1 MAINL
6 KKSRQ
11 YLQDFDFLSLF
22 IEELGWSNPPS
33 GGAIA
38 FKCDGKTFYR
48 QGVAELAGVLVL
60 EVTSEDGEIPD
71 GKVRANIH
79 KEICKVALE
88 NLVIFLDRGR
98 NQSLWYWVKREG
110 TKQYRRDHL
119 YVRGQSGDLFLS
131 KLGALVVDLKDWE
144 TGNVSVVSAA
154 RRLKDSFDID
164 RVTKKF
170 FNEFQ
175 TLHGDFLELIEGIE
189 FEGDRR
195 WYASILLNRLM
206 FVYFLQ
212 RKYFLDNGDELY
224 LQNKLKASKQEGTDC
239 FYREFLQ
246 PLFFDGFGKPEGD
259 RDGAIKKKIGK
270 IRYLNGGLFLPHGL
284 EKQYPDIQIG
294 DRAFEQVLDLFS
306 RYSWNL
312 DDTPEGKDDE
322 INPDVLGYI
331 FEKYINQKEFGAYY
345 TRPEITEYLCDRTIN
360 KLILDKVSSP
370 HPLAPSPKKGE
381 GGQDPESSLAPLSPI
396 GRGAGGEG
404 LTDLL
409 LNLDADLCDRLLN
422 QILPN
427 LTLLDPACGS
437 GAFLVAAMKTLIGV
451 YATVVSQARR
461 FVEDPHPLAPSPF
474 LGEGGQDPL
483 SSSLT
488 PLSPTG
494 RGAGGEGL
502 KKWLDEA
509 NSHPSLDYYIK
520 KRIIT
525 DNLYGVDIMQEATEI
540 AKLRL
545 FLALVAS
552 AKKVDELE
560 PLPNI
565 DFNIM
570 AGNSLIGLIRVDT
583 DAFAKGSQGT
593 LENQWTNDRYNQIL
607 DEKNRD
613 IALYK
618 KHSFQS
624 DSQRNPDHRSQE
636 SSVAEL
642 RNQIEKLNT
651 ESQVKLNDLLLNEFS
666 SKLKIKFEEAQL
678 TGKPKKRVL
687 NIDDINVLEPFH
699 WGYHFDKVFERG
711 GFDAIIANPPW
722 EIFKPQAKE
731 FFAHHSE
738 LVTKNKMDIKTF
750 EKEQKKLLESPE
762 VAAAWLEYQSKFPYV
777 SSYFRSAEDY
787 KNQISVVN
795 GKKAGTD
802 INLYK
807 LFVERCYHLLR
818 KSGECGIVVPSGI
831 YTDLGTKQLREM
843 LFSETEITGLFCFEN
858 RKEIFEGVHR
868 SFKFIILTFEKGSK
882 TESFPTR
889 FMRHDVAEL
898 TNFPTP
904 DDIRLDIPLIRKLS
918 PDSLS
923 IMEFKGEIEYQ
934 IMNKIAKHPTFDADD
949 SLYKNL
955 KFSREIAPDLDR
967 EYIKDEPAKN
977 LLPLLEGK
985 MIHQFNACFNPEV
998 RFWMSEKDARK
1009 TILGKNTDI
1018 GQKLD
1023 YQVYRLGFRKIAR
1036 NTDIRTMI
1044 STVIPPKL
1052 CIENLQT
1059 VNMVDAKGD
1068 LVTSYAE
1075 IIVLCSIWNS
1085 FVYDFLLRMKVT
1097 ANINFFFV
1105 YSTQVPRLQKGDKW
1119 FDAIVTRAAKLICT
1133 TPEFDEL
1140 LEEVKREKEKGKSGE
1155 IFGVTNEIERGKL
1168 RAELDGIIA
1177 HIYGLTE
1184 TEFQY
1189 ILTTFPIVPDPVKL
1203 NALNAYRD
1211 VRTGLIK

>member
-1 MAINL
+1 MIMSINL

-11 YLQDFDFLSLF
+11 YLQDFDFSSLF

-48 QGVAELAGVLVL
+48 KGVAELAGVLVL
-60 EVTSEDGEIPD
+60 EVTAEDGEIPD
-71 GKVRANIH
+71 GKVRANLH

-88 NLVIFLDRGR
+88 NLVIFLDGDR
-98 NQSLWYWVKREG
+98 QKSLWYWVKREG
-110 TKQYRRDHL
+110 SKQYRRDHL

-131 KLGALVVDLKDWE
+131 KLGALVVDISDWDK
-144 TGNVSVVSAA
+144 GSVSVITAA

-195 WYASILLNRLM
+195 WYSSILLNRLM

-212 RKYFLDNGDELY
+212 RKYFLDNGDEFY

-259 RDGAIKKKIGK
+259 RDDAIKKKIGK
-270 IRYLNGGLFLPHGL
+270 IRYLNGGLFLEHGL
-284 EKQYPDIQIG
+284 EKKYSNIHIG
-294 DRAFEQVLDLFS
+294 DRAFEQVLGLFS

-360 KLILDKVSSP
+360 KLILDKV
-370 HPLAPSPKKGE
+370 AGKGDSNLNE
-381 GGQDPESSLAPLSPI
+381 
-396 GRGAGGEG
+396 
-404 LTDLL
+404 LL
-409 LNLDADLCDRLLN
+409 LRLDANLCDRLLN

-461 FVEDPHPLAPSPF
+461 FEDHPNI
-474 LGEGGQDPL
+474 
-483 SSSLT
+483 
-488 PLSPTG
+488 
-494 RGAGGEGL
+494 

-565 DFNIM
+565 DFNVM
-570 AGNSLIGLIRVDT
+570 AGNSLIGLIRVDEKGFDDLSKKSKGKAKKGFVHDPT
-583 DAFAKGSQGT
+583 QGNLLGQTVLQGNLLAGQDAS
-593 LENQWTNDRYNQIL
+593 EYRRIL
-607 DEKNRD
+607 DEKNQN

-624 DSQRNPDHRSQE
+624 DAGRDRDHRSQE
-636 SSVAEL
+636 SSVLVL
-642 RNQIEKLNT
+642 RNEIDKLNRESQEKLN
-651 ESQVKLNDLLLNEFS
+651 ELLLKEFS
-666 SKLKIKFEEAQL
+666 DNLGIKFEEAQL

-738 LVTKNKMDIKTF
+738 LVTKNKMDIKSF
-750 EKEQKKLLESPE
+750 EKEQKKLLESPD

-818 KSGECGIVVPSGI
+818 KGGECGIVIPSGI

-858 RKEIFEGVHR
+858 RKAIFEGVDSR
-868 SFKFIILTFEKGSK
+868 FKFIILTFEKGSK

-918 PDSLS
+918 PDSLGIIEFSNSLDVS
-923 IMEFKGEIEYQ
+923 IAAKT
-934 IMNKIAKHPTFDADD
+934 AKHPLLGEKIAAAWNIALQSEFHMTND
-949 SLYKNL
+949 SYLFYKEKKTDMMPLY
-955 KFSREIAPDLDR
+955 
-967 EYIKDEPAKN
+967 
-977 LLPLLEGK
+977 EGK
-985 MIHQFNACFNPEV
+985 VIHQFTHQFDQPRYWLV
-998 RFWMSEKDARK
+998 EKEARSAV
-1009 TILGKNTDI
+1009 I
-1018 GQKLD
+1018 GRSQDSGRKLD
-1023 YQVYRLGFRKIAR
+1023 YQAYRLGFRKIAR

-1044 STVIPPKL
+1044 ATIIPPNFHSESFQSVRTHDENGKRLIDNSTLL
-1052 CIENLQT
+1052 C
-1059 VNMVDAKGD
+1059 
-1068 LVTSYAE
+1068 
-1075 IIVLCSIWNS
+1075 LCGLWNS
-1085 FVYDFLLRMKVT
+1085 FVLDYLLRLRVT
-1097 ANINFFFV
+1097 ANVNFFYV
-1105 YSTQVPRLQKGDKW
+1105 YQLPVPRLQKGDKW

-1140 LEEVKREKEKGKSGE
+1140 AKEVELAQKDPHPLAPSPKTGE
-1155 IFGVTNEIERGKL
+1155 GGQESSLTPLSQGGRGAGGEGNTYGVTNEIERGKL

-1184 TEFQY
+1184 IEFQY

-1211 VRTGLIK
+1211 VRSGLIK